1 LSPIQ
6 HALFR
11 SLAFTLAA
19 IALYIPANI
28 YPFMT
33 MNYAGQYQNA
43 TVWDGISSLF
53 ESGMIIT
60 AGIVF
65 FATIIIPAFKFIS
78 LLFIISTKLLNF
90 SSLAHTNLLAFVE
103 FIGRWSMLDIFI
115 VAIMVALIKF
125 ASFATVSADI
135 ASYLLGGVVILTMLA
150 SSALAAC
157 VKEK

>member
-1 LSPIQ
+1 LTTIQ
-6 HALFR
+6 HKLFR
-11 SLAFTLAA
+11 SLAFTVAA

-33 MNYAGQYQNA
+33 MNYAGQYQDA
-43 TVWDGISSLF
+43 TIWDGISSLF
-53 ESGMIIT
+53 EGGMFIT

-65 FATIIIPAFKFIS
+65 LATIIIPALKFIS
-78 LLFIISTKLLNF
+78 LLLIISAKMLNISAISHIRLLTF
-90 SSLAHTNLLAFVE
+90 IE

-135 ASYLLGGVVILTMLA
+135 SSYLLGGVVILTMLA
-150 SSALAAC
+150 SSNLAAC
-157 VKEK
+157 VKE